1 MNRYAAYVRIS
12 REDQSVYSLE
22 SQQQAIEKWVRVQG
36 GELFQVYT
44 DDGYTGRNMERP
56 AFKRLREDATHRR
69 FDAVV
74 VHRFDRFA
82 RNSVDAL
89 ALKSLFR
96 RDYGIKVYSVTE
108 PSEDTHG
115 EVGALIEAILD
126 MIAEWYSR
134 NLSSEVAK
142 GRFQKAA
149 QGYHNNQAPFGMQK
163 AANGVLIP
171 KPEEIP
177 ALELAFE
184 LYATGNYSD
193 NRVARKLNSMGYRN
207 RKGDPFQTDGIRA
220 MLQNRTY
227 LGYVRYQENR
237 YHPDG
242 RIDSSA
248 PVQWFEGQH
257 RAVIDEQLFEKCQQI
272 RASRASSFNTVKKH
286 RFYLLRDI
294 IYCAE
299 CVEKYPENAQEANF
313 GKMRPQSG
321 GTTDNIYYRCCAHD
335 FDRPCS
341 QKSVNALKIEAK
353 VVRKLMTLKLPEEA
367 RHKVIHAVAEILD
380 KNLQDERLEKVKTI
394 IERMDFEKQFGF
406 ILKPYAYLQQH
417 VILQRKIDALPPLP
431 KDSLEKAADLV
442 EHFAR
447 YWYATAG
454 DREAQEAL
462 VHLLVEKVWTRDNKL
477 TGLLLKGNC
486 KLVLD

>member
-1 MNRYAAYVRIS
+1 MNRYAAYIRTSKGEQSAFSLDAQKRIIENWIKS
-12 REDQSVYSLE
+12 QDGKLVKVYSDKGE
-22 SQQQAIEKWVRVQG
+22 S
-36 GELFQVYT
+36 
-44 DDGYTGRNMERP
+44 GRTMQRP
-56 AFKRLREDATHRR
+56 AFKQMCDDAAEGQ

-82 RNSVDAL
+82 RNSIDAL
-89 ALKSLFR
+89 TIKSLFR
-96 RDYGIKVYSVTE
+96 RDYNIKVFSVSE
-108 PSEDTHG
+108 PSIDTHG
-115 EVGALIEAILD
+115 ETGILIEAILD
-126 MIAEWYSR
+126 SVAEWYSR
-134 NLSSEVAK
+134 SSGKEVAK
-142 GRFQKAA
+142 SKRERVM
-149 QGYHNNQAPFGMQK
+149 QGLHNNQAPFGMTK
-163 AANGVLIP
+163 D
-171 KPEEIP
+171 EEGFLQPDYDELP
-177 ALELAFE
+177 ALKLAFS

-193 NRVARKLNSMGYRN
+193 NQIARELNLRGYRN
-207 RKGDPFQTDGIRA
+207 KKGLPFETQSISVILT
-220 MLQNRTY
+220 NRIY
-227 LGYVRYQENR
+227 LGYVRYRETR

-242 RIDSSA
+242 RLDTSA
-248 PVQWFEGQH
+248 PIEWYKGKH
-257 RAVIDEQLFEKCQQI
+257 DAVIDESLFEKCQQI
-272 RASRASSFNTVKKH
+272 RGSKASHHSYTERY

-299 CVEKYPENAQEANF
+299 CVEKYPENAQEENF

-321 GTTDNIYYRCCAHD
+321 GTTDNIYYRCRAHD
-335 FDRPCS
+335 FGRACS

-380 KNLQDERLEKVKTI
+380 KNLRDERLEKVKTI

-462 VHLLVEKVWTRDNKL
+462 VHLLVERVWTRNNKL
-477 TGLLLKGNC
+477 IGLLLKGNC
-486 KLVLD
+486 KLALD